1 MIVIDEYLLV
11 RVVLA
16 DWPEA
21 LPDSEDL
28 VLPLSRHWRLLQRL
42 HAPGV
47 GQLSAALAPLS
58 PSDRDAIRF
67 PHPELVQVL
76 DSRVVLDE
84 AARIAA
90 RWGGGW
96 LIAET
101 LAAGEQYGRSLWFG
115 RPNNV
120 GRVTSVAAEGMG
132 ISIHVV

>member
-1 MIVIDEYLLV
+1 MIVIDEYLFV

-42 HAPGV
+42 HAPGG
-47 GQLSAALAPLS
+47 GQLTAVLAPLS

-67 PHPELVQVL
+67 PHPELVRVL

-84 AARIAA
+84 AAQIAA

-101 LAAGEQYGRSLWFG
+101 LAAGEHYGRSLWFG
-115 RPNNV
+115 RQNNV
-120 GRVTSVAAEGMG
+120 GRVTTAAAEGMG